1 LQLSPPREIR
11 RKDLESISTTP
22 RFLRC
27 VPTMAC
33 ASLLAFVLL
42 ALATVAGSS
51 NGGGIGEGFRS
62 AGLPRGFEE
71 VNFEH
76 FRKSLATLWQRLTS
90 RDPAE
95 LAAKLAIELG
105 SQQLARCT
113 RPCNASGPPLLLL
126 LLARCA
132 LPSEPAADATRSLA
146 AFARARSRWRTW
158 RDDTCLPPSLR
169 PMVRKIETGM
179 LSRFLR
185 ARCCAHSWA
194 LVSLRLTCARTAASA
209 LIQLAY
215 DPSRGGNIMGVG
227 PLQGLARLR
236 GSVLSAAPARCA

>member
-1 LQLSPPREIR
+1 MWLAESHNSRVKSEFSPWERWDAEEKEIPGLLNCRLGGRPGEGAVHAPASPPNMMGGVAFTMRVLTRTCNGTRASAAAALHRRCGNSQRVSAAGRRSPAPTLLQLSPPREIR

-113 RPCNASGPPLLLL
+113 RLCNASGPPLLLL

-132 LPSEPAADATRSLA
+132 LPSEPAR
-146 AFARARSRWRTW
+146 
-158 RDDTCLPPSLR
+158 
-169 PMVRKIETGM
+169 
-179 LSRFLR
+179 
-185 ARCCAHSWA
+185 
-194 LVSLRLTCARTAASA
+194 
-209 LIQLAY
+209 
-215 DPSRGGNIMGVG
+215 
-227 PLQGLARLR
+227 
-236 GSVLSAAPARCA
+236 

>member
-1 LQLSPPREIR
+1 
-11 RKDLESISTTP
+11 
-22 RFLRC
+22 
-27 VPTMAC
+27 MAC

-62 AGLPRGFEE
+62 AGLPRGFEA

-113 RPCNASGPPLLLL
+113 RLCNASGPPLLLL

-132 LPSEPAADATRSLA
+132 LPSEPAR
-146 AFARARSRWRTW
+146 
-158 RDDTCLPPSLR
+158 
-169 PMVRKIETGM
+169 
-179 LSRFLR
+179 
-185 ARCCAHSWA
+185 
-194 LVSLRLTCARTAASA
+194 
-209 LIQLAY
+209 
-215 DPSRGGNIMGVG
+215 
-227 PLQGLARLR
+227 
-236 GSVLSAAPARCA
+236 